1 MDDKLKDS
9 VTKLIEA
16 ARAYGADTSIDT
28 CNSEMEAEDALRTE
42 LAAAN
47 AEIARHKPIPVSERM
62 PEYIE
67 GKLNYVMLFDS
78 VGDEW
83 EIGRLVKL
91 SSSRYQWSLET
102 GIFWHDDNFSRVTHW
117 TPLPDAPEASHE

>member
-47 AEIARHKPIPVSERM
+47 AEIARLSDKVADLEQ
-62 PEYIE
+62 YIKKVI
-67 GKLNYVMLFDS
+67 GDISDTMDS
-78 VGDEW
+78 
-83 EIGRLVKL
+83 L
-91 SSSRYQWSLET
+91 SFARDSLRIALKGE
-102 GIFWHDDNFSRVTHW
+102 D
-117 TPLPDAPEASHE
+117 SHGS

>member
-28 CNSEMEAEDALRTE
+28 CNSEMEAEDALRAE

-47 AEIARHKPIPVSERM
+47 AEIARHNPVPVSERM
-62 PEYIE
+62 PDETEWVLIYDSLAPRWVS
-67 GKLNYVMLFDS
+67 GMLVS
-78 VGDEW
+78 LSP
-83 EIGRLVKL
+83 GRL
-91 SSSRYQWSLET
+91 QWSTIDGYYFHGGNSRE
-102 GIFWHDDNFSRVTHW
+102 FARVTHW
-117 TPLPDAPEASHE
+117 MPLPDAPEASHG